1 MGPQHHLTL
10 KISWKRNLYIL
21 KFVGNQE
28 KMIRNIAPIL
38 MIKWYMVTIGNYAE
52 RAESVAIF
60 SSAIENPPDAKV
72 AILTE

>member
-38 MIKWYMVTIGNYAE
+38 MIKWYLVTVVKGGLISEG
-52 RAESVAIF
+52 
-60 SSAIENPPDAKV
+60 
-72 AILTE
+72 ILTSVNKRCQITKLIPLITQ